1 MIPFNPK
8 QIDVVNN
15 AASMAEELVFNDYK
29 MSPGEWKRACYD
41 FKTLAD
47 LHPDEIVHGP
57 LAQLI
62 RYEGKP
68 RHTSLNSFSFD
79 FYKIC
84 FQDHA
89 ILKLIAQYPNI
100 MLFPLTL
107 YIAAHELIHIVRF
120 SKFLQNFHASPEKRL
135 AEEKRVHDKTHDI
148 LGNIRQNGMSDVL
161 IFSNGWR
168 LPLDRL
174 TDSFKNNPYDS

>member
-1 MIPFNPK
+1 MIPFNSE
-8 QIDVVNN
+8 QIAIVNN

-29 MSPGEWKRACYD
+29 MSLGEWKRARYD

-47 LHPDEIVHGP
+47 LGPDEIVHGP
-57 LAQLI
+57 LAQII

-89 ILKLIAQYPNI
+89 ILKLIAQYPHI
-100 MLFPLTL
+100 MLFSLNL
-107 YIAAHELIHIVRF
+107 YIATHELIHIVRF
-120 SKFLQNFHASPEKRL
+120 SKFLQNFHASFEERL
-135 AEEKRVHDKTHDI
+135 AEEKRVHDKTHEI
-148 LGNIRQNGMSDVL
+148 LSGVRLIGVSDVL
-161 IFSNGWR
+161 AFSKSWR
-168 LPLDRL
+168 LPLDSL
-174 TDSFKNNPYDS
+174 ADSSEKKSL